1 MWKMTLK
8 QRRRHSELMN
18 SAEALKRD
26 KHYRPPQGYKPGEDA
41 VEDAKYVKVFEAF
54 QAIITELQELEQE
67 VS

>member
-26 KHYRPPQGYKPGEDA
+26 KHYRPPQGYKSGEDT

-67 VS
+67 AR